1 MSPEEKSAQ
10 YSDLNANQRLLEI
23 QAEIIAVEKRRINET
38 LTEVEHQELKEKIK
52 FFVSEE
58 KSILETRY
66 NKQKEFKDVESEKDL
81 ETVQKDKELK
91 QILQEENNQKQKI
104 EGELKEIIKV
114 SQNRVWYER
123 WWGKLLIIVVGA
135 ILVSLLNE
143 NKIIN
148 ITSLIIE

>member
-10 YSDLNANQRLLEI
+10 YSDLNANERLLEI
-23 QAEIIAVEKRRINET
+23 QAEIIAIEKRRINET
-38 LTEVEHQELKEKIK
+38 LTAGQHEELKEKIK
-52 FFVSEE
+52 FLVSEE

-66 NKQKEFKDVESEKDL
+66 KKQKEFKDVEVEKDL
-81 ETVQKDKELK
+81 ETVQKDKELRK
-91 QILQEENNQKQKI
+91 ILQEENNQKQKI
-104 EGELKEIIKV
+104 EGELKEIMKV

-148 ITSLIIE
+148 LTNLIIE

>member
-10 YSDLNANQRLLEI
+10 YSDLNANERLLEI

-38 LTEVEHQELKEKIK
+38 LTEQQHEELKEKIK
-52 FFVSEE
+52 FLVSEE

-66 NKQKEFKDVESEKDL
+66 KKQKEFKDVEVEKDL

-135 ILVSLLNE
+135 IIVSLLNE
-143 NKIIN
+143 EKIIN

>member
-52 FFVSEE
+52 FLVSEE